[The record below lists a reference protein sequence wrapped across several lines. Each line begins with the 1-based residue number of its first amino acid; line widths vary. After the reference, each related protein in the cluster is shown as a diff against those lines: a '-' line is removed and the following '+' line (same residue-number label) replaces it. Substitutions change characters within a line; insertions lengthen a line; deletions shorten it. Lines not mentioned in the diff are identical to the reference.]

1 MQLKLMLRSVG
12 YVMHMRRKV
21 VKRTEEKFYVGGEE
35 IGIVEECKYLGCV
48 VNEHLHSY
56 CIRMV
61 EERRGRKMN
70 KIQHVYSV
78 GVSATFPSL
87 YLIIH
92 VTCISHALAIG

>member
-21 VKRTEEKFYVGGEE
+21 VKRTEEKFYVSGEE

-61 EERRGRKMN
+61 EERAKNEQNSACLYCRR
-70 KIQHVYSV
+70 V
-78 GVSATFPSL
+78 GHLPPTLFDHPCYL
-87 YLIIH
+87 YLPCFSYRL
-92 VTCISHALAIG
+92 V